1 MAKRLS
7 KALRGKRR
15 WFGLAIDASYTT
27 RKDVEKILTSI
38 SSDFEVSKKLRLM
51 DFVKS
56 GSGKKSDES
65 QLALIPKSISSPF
78 GLAIVEV
85 PLESSQKFREQLS
98 QEINISNY
106 GLESLTMSG
115 KIRLVRERL
124 NLEKPKRKR

>member
-15 WFGLAIDASYTT
+15 WFGLAVNESLHS
-27 RKDVEKILTSI
+27 RRNVESVLKSI
-38 SSDFEVSKKLRLM
+38 ISDLELVKKLRLM
-51 DFVKS
+51 DFVQAGSEKVTDLSESKIKS
-56 GSGKKSDES
+56 E
-65 QLALIPKSISSPF
+65 IHPH

-85 PLESSQKFREQLS
+85 PLEYSKQFRELLSQKN
-98 QEINISNY
+98 NISEY

-115 KIRLVRERL
+115 KIGLVRGRL

>member
-15 WFGLAIDASYTT
+15 WFGLAIDANYTT

-38 SSDFEVSKKLRLM
+38 SSDLEVSKKLRLM
-51 DFVKS
+51 DFVNTDS
-56 GSGKKSDES
+56 EKKSDVS
-65 QLALIPKSISSPF
+65 QLSLIPKSINSPF
-78 GLAIVEV
+78 GLGIVEV
-85 PLESSQKFREQLS
+85 PLKSSQEFRELLS
-98 QEINISNY
+98 QETNISNY

>member
-15 WFGLAIDASYTT
+15 WFGLAIDANYIT

-51 DFVKS
+51 DFVNS
-56 GSGKKSDES
+56 GSEKKSDES
-65 QLALIPKSISSPF
+65 QLDLIPKSINSPF

>member
-15 WFGLAIDASYTT
+15 WFGLAINANYTT
-27 RKDVEKILTSI
+27 RKDVEKILTCI

-51 DFVKS
+51 DFVNS
-56 GSGKKSDES
+56 GSEKKSDES
-65 QLALIPKSISSPF
+65 QLDLIPKSINSPF

>member
-15 WFGLAIDASYTT
+15 WFGLAVNESLDS
-27 RKDVEKILTSI
+27 RRSVESVLKSI
-38 SSDFEVSKKLRLM
+38 ISDLELVKKLRLM
-51 DFVKS
+51 DFVQA
-56 GSGKKSDES
+56 GSEKVTDLSES
-65 QLALIPKSISSPF
+65 KIKPEIYPH

-85 PLESSQKFREQLS
+85 PLEYSTQFRELLSQKK
-98 QEINISNY
+98 NISEY

-115 KIRLVRERL
+115 KIRLVRDRL

>member
-15 WFGLAIDASYTT
+15 WFGLAVDEKFNSRT
-27 RKDVEKILTSI
+27 RVDLILKTI
-38 SSDFEVSKKLRLM
+38 CSDFEFAKKLRLM
-51 DFVKS
+51 DFVQAESEKMLVSSESKLSLKS
-56 GSGKKSDES
+56 K
-65 QLALIPKSISSPF
+65 ISPH

-85 PLESSQKFREQLS
+85 PLEYSQKFRELLS
-98 QEINISNY
+98 QTDHISAY

-115 KIRLVRERL
+115 KIRLVRARL

>member
-15 WFGLAIDASYTT
+15 WFGLAVNESLDS
-27 RKDVEKILTSI
+27 RRSVESVLKSI
-38 SSDFEVSKKLRLM
+38 ISDLELVKKLRLM
-51 DFVKS
+51 DFVQT
-56 GSGKKSDES
+56 GSEKVTDLSES
-65 QLALIPKSISSPF
+65 KIKPEIYPH

-85 PLESSQKFREQLS
+85 PLEYSTQFRELLSQKK
-98 QEINISNY
+98 NISEY

-115 KIRLVRERL
+115 KIRLVRDRL

>member
-15 WFGLAIDASYTT
+15 WFGLAIDANYTT
-27 RKDVEKILTSI
+27 RKDVEKIVISI
-38 SSDFEVSKKLRLM
+38 SSDLEVSKKLRLM
-51 DFVKS
+51 DFVNS
-56 GSGKKSDES
+56 DSEKKSDES

-78 GLAIVEV
+78 GLVIVEV
-85 PLESSQKFREQLS
+85 PLESSQEFRELLS
-98 QEINISNY
+98 QETNISNY

>member
-15 WFGLAIDASYTT
+15 WFGLAIDANYTT
-27 RKDVEKILTSI
+27 RKDVEKILISI
-38 SSDFEVSKKLRLM
+38 SSDLEVSKKLRLM
-51 DFVKS
+51 DFVNS
-56 GSGKKSDES
+56 DSEKKSDES

-78 GLAIVEV
+78 GLVIVEV
-85 PLESSQKFREQLS
+85 PLESSQEFRELLS
-98 QEINISNY
+98 QETNISNY

>member
-15 WFGLAIDASYTT
+15 WFGLAIDANYTT

-38 SSDFEVSKKLRLM
+38 SSDLEVSKKLRLM
-51 DFVKS
+51 DFVNTDS
-56 GSGKKSDES
+56 EKKSDVS
-65 QLALIPKSISSPF
+65 QLSLIPKSINSPF
-78 GLAIVEV
+78 GLGIVEV
-85 PLESSQKFREQLS
+85 PLKSSQEFRELLS
-98 QEINISNY
+98 QETNISNY
-106 GLESLTMSG
+106 GLESLTISG

>member
-15 WFGLAIDASYTT
+15 WFGLAIDAKHTT

-38 SSDFEVSKKLRLM
+38 SSEFEISKKLRLM
-51 DFVKS
+51 DFVHS
-56 GSGKKSDES
+56 VSDKKSEES
-65 QLALIPKSISSPF
+65 QLGLIPNSISSPY
-78 GLAIVEV
+78 GLGIVEV
-85 PLESSQKFREQLS
+85 PLKSSQEFRELLS
-98 QEINISNY
+98 QETNISNY

-115 KIRLVRERL
+115 KIRMVRERL

>member
-1 MAKRLS
+1 MELDLQAVNSDLFAVES
-7 KALRGKRR
+7 
-15 WFGLAIDASYTT
+15 
-27 RKDVEKILTSI
+27 KDVEKILTSI

-51 DFVKS
+51 DFVNS
-56 GSGKKSDES
+56 GSEKKSDES
-65 QLALIPKSISSPF
+65 QLDLIPKSINSPF

-115 KIRLVRERL
+115 KIKLVRERL

>member
-78 GLAIVEV
+78 GLVIVEV
-85 PLESSQKFREQLS
+85 PLESSQEFRELLS
-98 QEINISNY
+98 QETNISNY

>member
-15 WFGLAIDASYTT
+15 WFGLAVDERLDT
-27 RKDVEKILTSI
+27 RKGVESVLESI
-38 SSDFEVSKKLRLM
+38 GAELGFVKKLRLM
-51 DFVKS
+51 DFTYAR
-56 GSGKKSDES
+56 SGKIVESLESDFKSR
-65 QLALIPKSISSPF
+65 ISPY

-85 PLESSQKFREQLS
+85 PLEYSTQFRELLSQKK
-98 QEINISNY
+98 NISAY

-115 KIRLVRERL
+115 KIRLVRDRL

>member
-15 WFGLAIDASYTT
+15 WFGLAVNESLDS
-27 RKDVEKILTSI
+27 RRSVESVLKSI
-38 SSDFEVSKKLRLM
+38 ISDLELVKKLRLM
-51 DFVKS
+51 DFVQA
-56 GSGKKSDES
+56 GSEKVTDLSES
-65 QLALIPKSISSPF
+65 KIKPEIYPH

-85 PLESSQKFREQLS
+85 PLEYSTQFRELLSQKN
-98 QEINISNY
+98 NISEY

-115 KIRLVRERL
+115 KIRLVRDRL

>member
-15 WFGLAIDASYTT
+15 WFGVAVDQSFDS
-27 RKDVEKILTSI
+27 RKGVELVLESI
-38 SSDFEVSKKLRLM
+38 CTDLGLGKKLRLM
-51 DFVKS
+51 DFVSAGSEKIIENQKLNIKS
-56 GSGKKSDES
+56 
-65 QLALIPKSISSPF
+65 LISPC

-85 PLESSQKFREQLS
+85 PLGCSQEFRELLS

>member
-15 WFGLAIDASYTT
+15 WFGLAIDANYTT

-51 DFVKS
+51 DFVNS
-56 GSGKKSDES
+56 DSEKKSDES
-65 QLALIPKSISSPF
+65 QLDLIPKSINSPF

>member
-27 RKDVEKILTSI
+27 RKDVEKILISI
-38 SSDFEVSKKLRLM
+38 SSDLEVSKKLRLM
-51 DFVKS
+51 DFVNS
-56 GSGKKSDES
+56 DSEKKSDES

-78 GLAIVEV
+78 GLVIVEV
-85 PLESSQKFREQLS
+85 PLESSQEFRELLS
-98 QEINISNY
+98 QETNISNY